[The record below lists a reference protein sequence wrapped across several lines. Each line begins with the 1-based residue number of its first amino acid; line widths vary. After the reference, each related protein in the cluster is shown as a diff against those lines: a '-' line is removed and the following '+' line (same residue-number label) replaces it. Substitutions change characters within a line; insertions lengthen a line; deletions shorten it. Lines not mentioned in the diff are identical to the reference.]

1 MRRFTLVLAVAL
13 AVTASVLAANASAS
27 SRLLKGLFDEANT
40 LTGDPDRTFPV
51 LRQLNTKALRTDLY
65 WGGRYGVADSRPLE
79 PTDPDDPAYDWSLY
93 DRTVNYAQ
101 QFGIKVVFSIW
112 GTPRWANGGRRPNIA
127 PTNPVDLQR
136 FARAAAR
143 RYSGRWVAEDGRG
156 LPRVEFWLAWNEPNN
171 PVFLA
176 PQFKRVGRKY
186 VRWAAH
192 DYARICNAVVS
203 GVHGAGYRTQKVAC
217 GATAPGGNNSPTSS
231 RPSISPVAFLR
242 SMKAY
247 GAKGFDAYAHHP
259 YHANPSESPATPP
272 KGVNT
277 VTLGNINVLIKELTQ
292 LYGAK
297 RVWITEYGYQTN
309 PPDKLFGVSWAK
321 QAAYLKQAYAIARAN
336 PRIDMLLWFL
346 LKDDTAPGGWQS
358 GLMTAT
364 GRHKPSFI
372 QFRRIR

>member
-1 MRRFTLVLAVAL
+1 MRRLTLVLTVAL
-13 AVTASVLAANASAS
+13 AVAASALAANASAS

-40 LTGDPDRTFPV
+40 LTGNPDRTFPI

-101 QFGIKVVFSIW
+101 QFGIKIVFSIW

-156 LPRVEFWLAWNEPNN
+156 LPRVDFWLAWNEPNN

-186 VRWAAH
+186 VRWAAR

-231 RPSISPVAFLR
+231 RPSISPVAFVR

-277 VTLGNINVLIKELTQ
+277 VTLGNINVLIKELTR

-346 LKDDTAPGGWQS
+346 LKDDTASGGWQS

-372 QFRRIR
+372 QYQRIR